1 MKKNPSKPPRKSSP
15 AKTEDRTPLMQTLTR
30 FWVALFLVSAIV
42 YIAILFVGGTEGF
55 RSLLSDHVEG
65 RYGLAIDIES
75 SSLSPG
81 LQLTLEG
88 IRMADDT
95 ESGDLRI
102 AEARIQCSPL
112 SWIRGRGMVR
122 SVSIHGGTLIF
133 ERNAKTA
140 AWSPVAFHRI
150 NDLLAPWLALNRLE
164 GRMPDAGAGSFLEP
178 TIRDTE
184 PDDAAAVQDWLAGLP
199 PQWRL
204 ALDGLNLAW
213 REGAGAVVAS
223 LDNIQLDCQ
232 LSHLLD
238 ETVVRYR
245 IAVGT
250 ARRGSDV
257 IASGVRLEG
266 MRVGDREVG
275 LSFQGDGSGLA
286 IQSPATGLSAESQRA
301 LDLMNQFEAL
311 RSQPLPEGVE
321 DRRAVPATAD

>member
-1 MKKNPSKPPRKSSP
+1 MKKNATKPTRKSVP
-15 AKTEDRTPLMQTLTR
+15 AKTEDRTPLTQTLTR
-30 FWVALFLVSAIV
+30 FWVALLLVALIV
-42 YIAILFVGGTEGF
+42 YIAVLFIGGTEGF
-55 RSLLSDHVEG
+55 RPLLSDHVEG
-65 RYGLAIDIES
+65 RYGLAIDVES

-88 IRMADDT
+88 IRMAADT
-95 ESGDLRI
+95 APGDLRI

-112 SWIRGRGMVR
+112 SWMRGRGMVQ

-133 ERNAKTA
+133 ERSTKTD
-140 AWSPVAFHRI
+140 AWSPTAFHRI

-164 GRMPDAGAGSFLEP
+164 GRMPEAGAGGSPEP
-178 TIRDTE
+178 ADGE
-184 PDDAAAVQDWLAGLP
+184 PDDTTAVQAWLARLP
-199 PQWRL
+199 SQWRL
-204 ALDGLNLAW
+204 RLDGLNLAW

-238 ETVVRYR
+238 EPVVRYR
-245 IAVGT
+245 VSVGT

-266 MRVGDREVG
+266 MRVGEREVG

-286 IQSPATGLSAESQRA
+286 VRPPSHGLSAESQRA

-311 RSQPLPEGVE
+311 RTQPLPDGVE
-321 DRRAVPATAD
+321 GRPAPVTAD